1 MRPPLDL
8 IDSECLGPIP
18 GCAFEAAHWFI
29 VHTDIMKFLNQCQLT
44 NTPLICKSEAKR
56 WGRFYDLLT
65 LSSLFPTG
73 NPCVHLLWSFPGILP
88 NAQSQLYERWNT
100 LILYQIYYAE
110 ISLLHIVFLILK
122 TIFLRCWHYYLPFCR
137 WDEVSHFTS
146 TMWQSAGAWSKI
158 FRFQVQVW
166 NHFTENWFLLLY
178 ATMTIFTFLYDNIM
192 VF

>member
-1 MRPPLDL
+1 MRKVLWLAHTVLSFSHWKPL
-8 IDSECLGPIP
+8 
-18 GCAFEAAHWFI
+18 CA
-29 VHTDIMKFLNQCQLT
+29 
-44 NTPLICKSEAKR
+44 
-56 WGRFYDLLT
+56 
-65 LSSLFPTG
+65 SSVKLPWYSK
-73 NPCVHLLWSFPGILP
+73 HLP
-88 NAQSQLYERWNT
+88 NAQSQLYKRWNT

-110 ISLLHIVFLILK
+110 ISLLHIVFLIPK

-178 ATMTIFTFLYDNIM
+178 AIMTIFTFLYDNIM